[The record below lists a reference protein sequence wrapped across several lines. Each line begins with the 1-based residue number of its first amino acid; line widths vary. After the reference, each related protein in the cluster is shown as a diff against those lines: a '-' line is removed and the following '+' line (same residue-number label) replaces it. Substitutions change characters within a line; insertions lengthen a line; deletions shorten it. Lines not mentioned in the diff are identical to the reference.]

1 MLIDMCEN
9 DNVAAYLS
17 ANGTAN
23 KATIALEEVICIDT
37 DMWQKV
43 LEDQIKLEMFEKKV

>member
-1 MLIDMCEN
+1 MMMEMCEN

-23 KATIALEEVICIDT
+23 KVSIALEEVICIDT
-37 DMWQKV
+37 ETWSKV
-43 LEDQIKLEMFEKKV
+43 LQDQINLEMFEEKV